1 MIDGAKG
8 DLDLI
13 LISEQVL
20 DTSITTENY
29 NIERSSSNIW
39 LNLINIMLNN
49 EDIQWILLMTPYRND
64 IYFVKEN
71 NWEDPFW
78 KC

>member
-49 EDIQWILLMTPYRND
+49 EDIQ
-64 IYFVKEN
+64 
-71 NWEDPFW
+71 
-78 KC
+78 

>member
-1 MIDGAKG
+1 MNGAKG
-8 DLDLI
+8 DLVLI

-49 EDIQWILLMTPYRND
+49 EDIFFSMHPPHDSI
-64 IYFVKEN
+64 
-71 NWEDPFW
+71 
-78 KC
+78 